1 MFDSYVYLPSAS
13 STESCDTSH
22 SSDKEEMDVATTV
35 PPYEGQPRASNEDFY
50 EVWLKDGFSSALF
63 KSRLEQ
69 KNSRYWMFSLLL
81 LCFVSYGEI
90 YGKNG

>member
-1 MFDSYVYLPSAS
+1 MFDSYVYLPSVAS

-50 EVWLKDGFSSALF
+50 EV
-63 KSRLEQ
+63 
-69 KNSRYWMFSLLL
+69 
-81 LCFVSYGEI
+81 
-90 YGKNG
+90 